1 MTIDLIKCYTHFFK
15 SFDFYEYLSQKNI
28 DHYEEQ
34 NDNVKVRKSRILFK
48 YATLMSLNEANDHNS
63 KHGLKEILEPDKKN
77 GSFK

>member
-34 NDNVKVRKSRILFK
+34 NDNVK